1 MVIPSNLIPYFTGEF
16 QRKFDMVRWG
26 IWYERTAALSDYAK
40 VKTSIQPCHEYY
52 PIPDTEVI
60 YSGGALDNNE
70 YKKYGF

>member
-1 MVIPSNLIPYFTGEF
+1 M
-16 QRKFDMVRWG
+16 RWG
-26 IWYERTAALSDYAK
+26 IWYERTAALSDYMK